1 MLARWH
7 CPGNHSKLELN
18 AGGRQHSQAA
28 CASRDTHAVIG
39 GELQTKQRTS
49 FQMVESRK
57 TTPQKLIYGE
67 EMLKD
72 HCRLQFSPAY
82 GT

>member
-1 MLARWH
+1 
-7 CPGNHSKLELN
+7 
-18 AGGRQHSQAA
+18 
-28 CASRDTHAVIG
+28 
-39 GELQTKQRTS
+39 
-49 FQMVESRK
+49 MVESRK

>member
-1 MLARWH
+1 MALSRQSFQAGINARR
-7 CPGNHSKLELN
+7 
-18 AGGRQHSQAA
+18 RQHSQAVR
-28 CASRDTHAVIG
+28 ASRDTHAVIG
-39 GELQTKQRTS
+39 GELQTKQRAS
-49 FQMVESRK
+49 FQMVASHK

-72 HCRLQFSPAY
+72 HCRFQFSPAY